1 MDINS
6 LLIAGLV
13 VLGLI
18 FLLQII
24 RKNRAHKTWWESL
37 DEKLKDEEEK
47 VKEIAEKLR
56 KEKHR

>member
-1 MDINS
+1 VDINS